1 MKTIPEKSTQ
11 KKPFYEREEPEV
23 IRLAKHVYRWF
34 PEAHKLTV
42 SLQDYT
48 RAGKTL
54 PGKTVAVDL
63 FELRETPEAAQRL
76 VDILT
81 QECLGVGV

>member
-1 MKTIPEKSTQ
+1 MKTMPEKDT
-11 KKPFYEREEPEV
+11 KKPPFYERETPEV

-42 SLQDYT
+42 SLSDFVRGGQT
-48 RAGKTL
+48 FT
-54 PGKTVAVDL
+54 GKTVSIDL
-63 FELRETPEAAQRL
+63 YELRETPEAAKRL

-81 QECLGVGV
+81 QECLGVSV